1 MTSISGGGAFYRVQ
15 NELTQNSDRLSQS
28 MQRLASGRQN
38 ISPGDRSATTAVAF
52 QMKAESASLKVG
64 IMNGTEALQ
73 SIEMVTNDLAQMNDI
88 VVRLEEI
95 HALGANGYNTAAD
108 VSALNAEAD
117 NLLAEM
123 QRIAG
128 DAKWKGNDI
137 IKSSSTDT
145 TTNTMSFG
153 RNAVAID
160 IVLDPFEIPE
170 VALGF
175 NTLGDDIFG
184 SIDVSTGTDAVGS
197 GYAVDSNNVII
208 APARQIAA
216 RTLIDASGNID
227 TKLHDKTAQSKLD
240 IDGAVYF
247 EHLTAAAQAG
257 LTTQVAKDDDAITVT
272 KAAAITADVDLYA
285 TAAANAVV
293 PPNNLLVLTN
303 TLSNST
309 NVEPGDQFGR
319 KVVIAT
325 DTAQNATGSLG
336 FYTVKGTDMND
347 KVLVETIAGGGTG
360 AGNAV
365 TTNNFF
371 KTVESIQLVGGVT
384 AAINAGNGAEISVVL
399 DGALASGGSAVM
411 GAGRNVTLTSLDDD
425 SGVTFTITGTDK
437 DDKIVTETIAGGAGD
452 GTDAVTVIST
462 NFFKTVTSITGDG
475 PTADNLSVG
484 VGTTVASGPRAL
496 AGSDIGSGSAEAAIA
511 LGDLKTVVDN
521 LNINAGTLYNKVS
534 NVMSHMGALN
544 AGYQLDVSSKL
555 DVDFA
560 GETAELAKGQILAQ
574 AGTAM
579 LAQANAQQQGML
591 ALLQS

>member
-28 MQRLASGRQN
+28 MQRLASGKQN

-95 HALGANGYNTAAD
+95 HALGSNGYNTTAD
-108 VSALNAEAD
+108 TTALEAEAN

-137 IKSSSTDT
+137 IKSSSTDS

-175 NTLGDDIFG
+175 NTLGDDVFG
-184 SIDVSTGTDAVGS
+184 DIDVSTGANAIGTS
-197 GYAVDSNNVII
+197 YAKDSNNNFVS
-208 APARQIAA
+208 PARQIAG
-216 RTLIDASGNID
+216 RSLMDTLGQVD
-227 TKLHDKTAQSKLD
+227 TKLHDKAAQSVLEV
-240 IDGAVYF
+240 DGAVYF
-247 EHLTAAAQAG
+247 EHLTAAAQAN
-257 LTTQVAKDDDAITVT
+257 LTTTVAADVDAITVT
-272 KAAAITADVDLYA
+272 KAAAAAADDDLYSVAA
-285 TAAANAVV
+285 TIA
-293 PPNNLLVLTN
+293 PNNLAVMTN
-303 TLSNST
+303 TLDNQSNT
-309 NVEPGDQFGR
+309 EPNNQFGR
-319 KVVIAT
+319 KVIINTVA
-325 DTAQNATGSLG
+325 DQTAASSIGMFKVVG
-336 FYTVKGTDMND
+336 IDMND
-347 KVLVETIAGGGTG
+347 NVLVETLAGG
-360 AGNAV
+360 AANANV
-365 TTNNFF
+365 TTTNFF
-371 KTVESIQLVGGVT
+371 KSVESIQLIGGKSSAIKAGS
-384 AAINAGNGAEISVVL
+384 AADVSVVL
-399 DGALASGGSAVM
+399 DGVMSNGGTAVL
-411 GAGRNVTLTSLDDD
+411 GAGRNVTLTSGGND
-425 SGVTFTITGTDK
+425 SGATFTVTGIGITGLEITED
-437 DDKIVTETIAGGAGD
+437 ITGGNASTVTTTA
-452 GTDAVTVIST
+452 
-462 NFFKTVTSITGDG
+462 FFKSVTSITSDAA
-475 PTADNLSVG
+475 TAGTLSVG
-484 VGTTVASGPRAL
+484 AGTVLAAGPREL
-496 AGSDIGSGSAEAAIA
+496 AGTDIGSGSAEAAIA
-511 LGDLKTVVDN
+511 LADLKTVVDN

-534 NVMSHMGALN
+534 NVLSHMGSLN

>member
-28 MQRLASGRQN
+28 MQRLASGKQN

-95 HALGANGYNTAAD
+95 HALGSNGYNTTAD
-108 VSALNAEAD
+108 TTALEAEAN

-175 NTLGDDIFG
+175 NTLGDDVFG
-184 SIDVSTGTDAVGS
+184 DIDVSTGANAIGTS
-197 GYAVDSNNVII
+197 YTKDSNNNFVS
-208 APARQIAA
+208 PARQIAG
-216 RTLIDASGNID
+216 RSLMDTLGQVD
-227 TKLHDKTAQSKLD
+227 TKLHDKAAQSVLEV
-240 IDGAVYF
+240 DGAVYF
-247 EHLTAAAQAG
+247 EHLTAAAQAN
-257 LTTQVAKDDDAITVT
+257 LTTTVAADVDAITVT
-272 KAAAITADVDLYA
+272 KNAAAAADDDLYS
-285 TAAANAVV
+285 TAATIA
-293 PPNNLLVLTN
+293 PNNLAVMTN
-303 TLSNST
+303 TLDNQSNT
-309 NVEPGDQFGR
+309 EPNNQFGR
-319 KVVIAT
+319 KVIINTVA
-325 DTAQNATGSLG
+325 DQTAANSIGM
-336 FYTVKGTDMND
+336 FKVVGTDMND
-347 KVLVETIAGGGTG
+347 NVLVETLAGG
-360 AGNAV
+360 AANADV
-365 TTNNFF
+365 TTTNFF
-371 KTVESIQLVGGVT
+371 KSVESIQLIGGKSSAIKAGS
-384 AAINAGNGAEISVVL
+384 AADISVVL
-399 DGALASGGSAVM
+399 DGVMSNGGTSVL
-411 GAGRNVTLTSLDDD
+411 GAGRNVTLTSAGDD
-425 SGVTFTITGTDK
+425 SGVTFTVTGIGITGREITEDITGGN
-437 DDKIVTETIAGGAGD
+437 DSTVTTTA
-452 GTDAVTVIST
+452 
-462 NFFKTVTSITGDG
+462 FFKSVTSITGTAVTKDG
-475 PTADNLSVG
+475 FSVG
-484 VGTTVASGPRAL
+484 AGTVLAAGPREL
-496 AGSDIGSGSAEAAIA
+496 AGSDIGAGSAEAAIA
-511 LGDLKTVVDN
+511 LADLKTVVDN

-534 NVMSHMGALN
+534 NVLSHMGSLN

>member
-28 MQRLASGRQN
+28 MQRLASGKQN

-95 HALGANGYNTAAD
+95 HALGSNGYNTTAD
-108 VSALNAEAD
+108 TTALEAEAN

-175 NTLGDDIFG
+175 NTLGDDVFG
-184 SIDVSTGTDAVGS
+184 DIDVSTGANAIGTS
-197 GYAVDSNNVII
+197 YTKDSNNNFVS
-208 APARQIAA
+208 PARQIAG
-216 RTLIDASGNID
+216 RSLMDTLGQVD
-227 TKLHDKTAQSKLD
+227 TKLHDKAAQSVLEV
-240 IDGAVYF
+240 DGAVYF
-247 EHLTAAAQAG
+247 EHLTAAAQAN
-257 LTTQVAKDDDAITVT
+257 LTTTVAADVDAITVT
-272 KAAAITADVDLYA
+272 KAAAAAADDDLYS
-285 TAAANAVV
+285 TAATIA
-293 PPNNLLVLTN
+293 PNNLAVMTN
-303 TLSNST
+303 TLDNQSNT
-309 NVEPGDQFGR
+309 EPNNQFGR
-319 KVVIAT
+319 KVIINTVA
-325 DTAQNATGSLG
+325 DQTAANSIGMFKVVG
-336 FYTVKGTDMND
+336 IDMND
-347 KVLVETIAGGGTG
+347 NVLVETLAGG
-360 AGNAV
+360 AANANV
-365 TTNNFF
+365 TTTNFF
-371 KTVESIQLVGGVT
+371 KSVDSIQLIGGKSSAIKAGS
-384 AAINAGNGAEISVVL
+384 AADVSVVL
-399 DGALASGGSAVM
+399 DGVMSNGGTAVL
-411 GAGRNVTLTSLDDD
+411 GAGRNVTLTSGGND
-425 SGVTFTITGTDK
+425 SGATFTVTGIGITGLEITED
-437 DDKIVTETIAGGAGD
+437 ITGGNAATVTTTA
-452 GTDAVTVIST
+452 
-462 NFFKTVTSITGDG
+462 FFKSVTSITSDAA
-475 PTADNLSVG
+475 TAGTLSVG
-484 VGTTVASGPRAL
+484 AGTILAAGPREL

-511 LGDLKTVVDN
+511 LADLKTVVDN

-534 NVMSHMGALN
+534 NVMSHMGSLN

>member
-95 HALGANGYNTAAD
+95 HALGSNGYNTTAD
-108 VSALNAEAD
+108 TTALEAEAN

-137 IKSSSTDT
+137 IKSSSTDS

-175 NTLGDDIFG
+175 NTLGDDVFG
-184 SIDVSTGTDAVGS
+184 DIDVSTGANAIGTS
-197 GYAVDSNNVII
+197 YTKDSNNNFVS
-208 APARQIAA
+208 PARQIAG
-216 RTLIDASGNID
+216 RSLMDTLGQVD
-227 TKLHDKTAQSKLD
+227 TKLHDKAAQSVLEV
-240 IDGAVYF
+240 DGAVYF
-247 EHLTAAAQAG
+247 EHLTAAAQAN
-257 LTTQVAKDDDAITVT
+257 LTTTVAADVDAITVT
-272 KAAAITADVDLYA
+272 KAAAAAADDDLYS
-285 TAAANAVV
+285 TAATIA
-293 PPNNLLVLTN
+293 PNNLAVMTN
-303 TLSNST
+303 TLDNQSNT
-309 NVEPGDQFGR
+309 EPNNQFGR
-319 KVVIAT
+319 KVIINTVA
-325 DTAQNATGSLG
+325 DQTAANSIGM
-336 FYTVKGTDMND
+336 FKVVGTDMND
-347 KVLVETIAGGGTG
+347 NVLVETLAGG
-360 AGNAV
+360 AANANV
-365 TTNNFF
+365 TTTNFF
-371 KTVESIQLVGGVT
+371 KSVESIQLIGGKSSAIKAGS
-384 AAINAGNGAEISVVL
+384 AADVSVVL
-399 DGALASGGSAVM
+399 DGVMSNGGTAVL
-411 GAGRNVTLTSLDDD
+411 GAGRNVTLTSGGND
-425 SGVTFTITGTDK
+425 SGATFTVTGIGITGLEITED
-437 DDKIVTETIAGGAGD
+437 ITGGNAATVTTTA
-452 GTDAVTVIST
+452 
-462 NFFKTVTSITGDG
+462 FFKSVTSITSDAA
-475 PTADNLSVG
+475 TAGTLSVG
-484 VGTTVASGPRAL
+484 AGTILAAGPREL

-511 LGDLKTVVDN
+511 LADLKTVVDN

-534 NVMSHMGALN
+534 NVLSHMGSLN

>member
-28 MQRLASGRQN
+28 MQRLASGKQN

-95 HALGANGYNTAAD
+95 HALGSNGYNTTAD
-108 VSALNAEAD
+108 TTALEAEAN

-145 TTNTMSFG
+145 TQNTMSFG

-175 NTLGDDIFG
+175 NTLGDDVFG
-184 SIDVSTGTDAVGS
+184 DIDVSTGANAIGTS
-197 GYAVDSNNVII
+197 YTKDSNNNFVS
-208 APARQIAA
+208 PARQIAG
-216 RTLIDASGNID
+216 RSLMDTLGQVD
-227 TKLHDKTAQSKLD
+227 TKLHDKAAQSILEV
-240 IDGAVYF
+240 DGAVYF
-247 EHLTAAAQAG
+247 EHLTAAAQAN
-257 LTTQVAKDDDAITVT
+257 LTTTVAADVDALTVT
-272 KAAAITADVDLYA
+272 KAAAATTDDDLYTVAA
-285 TAAANAVV
+285 TVA
-293 PPNNLLVLTN
+293 PNNLSVMTN
-303 TLSNST
+303 TLDNQANT
-309 NVEPGDQFGR
+309 EPNNQFGR
-319 KVVIAT
+319 KVIINTSA
-325 DTAQNATGSLG
+325 DQ
-336 FYTVKGTDMND
+336 TVAGAIGMFKVSGVDMND
-347 KVLVETIAGGGTG
+347 NVLVETLAGGTA
-360 AGNAV
+360 AGNV
-365 TTNNFF
+365 TTTNFF
-371 KTVESIQLVGGVT
+371 KSVDSIQLIGGASST
-384 AAINAGNGAEISVVL
+384 IKAGSAADIAVVL
-399 DGALASGGSAVM
+399 DGVMSKGGTSVL
-411 GAGRNVTLTSLDDD
+411 GAGRNVTLTSGGDD
-425 SGVTFTITGTDK
+425 STLKFTIKGVGLTGLE
-437 DDKIVTETIAGGAGD
+437 ITETINGGN
-452 GTDAVTVIST
+452 DATVTT
-462 NFFKTVTSITGDG
+462 TAFFKSVTSITGAKA
-475 PTADNLSVG
+475 TAGTLSVG
-484 VGTTVASGPRAL
+484 AGTVLAAGPREL

-511 LGDLKTVVDN
+511 LADLKTVVDN

-534 NVMSHMGALN
+534 NVLSHMGSLN

>member
-28 MQRLASGRQN
+28 MQRLASGKQN

-95 HALGANGYNTAAD
+95 HALGSNGYNTTAD
-108 VSALNAEAD
+108 TTALEAEAN

-145 TTNTMSFG
+145 TANTMSFG

-175 NTLGDDIFG
+175 NTLGDDVFG
-184 SIDVSTGTDAVGS
+184 DIDVSTGANAIGTS
-197 GYAVDSNNVII
+197 YTKDSNNNFVS
-208 APARQIAA
+208 PARQIAG
-216 RTLIDASGNID
+216 RSLMDTLGQVD
-227 TKLHDKTAQSKLD
+227 TKLHDKAAQSVLEV
-240 IDGAVYF
+240 DGAVYF
-247 EHLTAAAQAG
+247 EHLTAAAQAN
-257 LTTQVAKDDDAITVT
+257 LTTTVAADVDAITVT
-272 KAAAITADVDLYA
+272 KNAAAAADDDLYS
-285 TAAANAVV
+285 TAATIA
-293 PPNNLLVLTN
+293 PNNLAVMTN
-303 TLSNST
+303 TLDNQSNT
-309 NVEPGDQFGR
+309 EPNNQFGR
-319 KVVIAT
+319 KVIINTVA
-325 DTAQNATGSLG
+325 DQTAADSIGM
-336 FYTVKGTDMND
+336 FKVVGTDMND
-347 KVLVETIAGGGTG
+347 NVLVETLAGG
-360 AGNAV
+360 AANANV
-365 TTNNFF
+365 TTTNFF
-371 KTVESIQLVGGVT
+371 KSVDSIQLIGGKSSAIKAGS
-384 AAINAGNGAEISVVL
+384 AADISVVL
-399 DGALASGGSAVM
+399 DGVMSKGGTAVL
-411 GAGRNVTLTSLDDD
+411 GAGRNVTLTSAGNDA
-425 SGVTFTITGTDK
+425 GVTFTVTGIGVTGREITEDITGGNAAT
-437 DDKIVTETIAGGAGD
+437 VTTTA
-452 GTDAVTVIST
+452 
-462 NFFKTVTSITGDG
+462 FFKSITSITG
-475 PTADNLSVG
+475 TAVTANGFSVG
-484 VGTTVASGPRAL
+484 AGTILAAGPREL

-511 LGDLKTVVDN
+511 LADLKTAVDT

-534 NVMSHMGALN
+534 NVMSHMGSLN

>member
-28 MQRLASGRQN
+28 MQRLASGKQN

-95 HALGANGYNTAAD
+95 HALGSNGYNTTAD
-108 VSALNAEAD
+108 TTALEAEAN

-137 IKSSSTDT
+137 IKSSSTDS

-175 NTLGDDIFG
+175 NTLGDDVFG
-184 SIDVSTGTDAVGS
+184 DIDVSTGANAIGTSYTKDT
-197 GYAVDSNNVII
+197 NNNFVS
-208 APARQIAA
+208 PARQIAG
-216 RTLIDASGNID
+216 RSLMDTLGQVD
-227 TKLHDKTAQSKLD
+227 TKLHDKAAQSVLEV
-240 IDGAVYF
+240 DGAVYF
-247 EHLTAAAQAG
+247 EHLTAAAQAN
-257 LTTQVAKDDDAITVT
+257 LTTTVAADVDAITVT
-272 KAAAITADVDLYA
+272 KAAAAAADDDLYS
-285 TAAANAVV
+285 TAATIA
-293 PPNNLLVLTN
+293 PNNLAVMTN
-303 TLSNST
+303 TLDNQSNT
-309 NVEPGDQFGR
+309 EPNNQFGR
-319 KVVIAT
+319 KVIINTVA
-325 DTAQNATGSLG
+325 DQTAANSIGMFKVVG
-336 FYTVKGTDMND
+336 IDMND
-347 KVLVETIAGGGTG
+347 NVLVETLAGG
-360 AGNAV
+360 AANANV
-365 TTNNFF
+365 TTTNFF
-371 KTVESIQLVGGVT
+371 KSVESIQLIGGKSSAIKAGS
-384 AAINAGNGAEISVVL
+384 AADVSVVL
-399 DGALASGGSAVM
+399 DGVMSNGGTAVL
-411 GAGRNVTLTSLDDD
+411 GAGRNVTLTSGGND
-425 SGVTFTITGTDK
+425 SGATFTVTGIGITGLEITED
-437 DDKIVTETIAGGAGD
+437 ITGGNAATVTTTA
-452 GTDAVTVIST
+452 
-462 NFFKTVTSITGDG
+462 FFKSVTSITSDAA
-475 PTADNLSVG
+475 TAGTLSVG
-484 VGTTVASGPRAL
+484 AGTILAAGPREL

-511 LGDLKTVVDN
+511 LADLKTVVDN

-534 NVMSHMGALN
+534 NVLSHMGSLN

>member
-28 MQRLASGRQN
+28 MQRLASGKQN

-95 HALGANGYNTAAD
+95 HALGSNGYNTTAD
-108 VSALNAEAD
+108 TTALEAEAN

-137 IKSSSTDT
+137 IKSSSTDS

-175 NTLGDDIFG
+175 NTLGDDVFG
-184 SIDVSTGTDAVGS
+184 DIDVSTGANAIGTS
-197 GYAVDSNNVII
+197 YTKDSNNNFVS
-208 APARQIAA
+208 PARQIAG
-216 RTLIDASGNID
+216 RSLMDTLGQVD
-227 TKLHDKTAQSKLD
+227 TKLHDKAAQSVLEV
-240 IDGAVYF
+240 DGAVYF
-247 EHLTAAAQAG
+247 EHLTAAAQAN
-257 LTTQVAKDDDAITVT
+257 LTTTVAADVDAITVT
-272 KAAAITADVDLYA
+272 KAAAAAADDDLYS
-285 TAAANAVV
+285 TAATIA
-293 PPNNLLVLTN
+293 PNNLAVMTN
-303 TLSNST
+303 TLDNQSNT
-309 NVEPGDQFGR
+309 EPNNQFGR
-319 KVVIAT
+319 KVIINTVA
-325 DTAQNATGSLG
+325 DQTAANSIGMFKVVG
-336 FYTVKGTDMND
+336 IDMND
-347 KVLVETIAGGGTG
+347 NVLVETLAGG
-360 AGNAV
+360 AANANV
-365 TTNNFF
+365 TTTNFF
-371 KTVESIQLVGGVT
+371 KSVESIQLIGGKSSAIKAGS
-384 AAINAGNGAEISVVL
+384 AADVSVVL
-399 DGALASGGSAVM
+399 DGVMSKGGTAVL
-411 GAGRNVTLTSLDDD
+411 GAGRNVTLTSAGND
-425 SGVTFTITGTDK
+425 SGVTFTVTGIGVTGREITEDITGGNAAT
-437 DDKIVTETIAGGAGD
+437 VTTTA
-452 GTDAVTVIST
+452 
-462 NFFKTVTSITGDG
+462 FFKSVTSITSDAA
-475 PTADNLSVG
+475 TAGTLSVG
-484 VGTTVASGPRAL
+484 AGTILAAGPREL

-511 LGDLKTVVDN
+511 LADLKTVVDN

-534 NVMSHMGALN
+534 NVLSHMGSLN

>member
-28 MQRLASGRQN
+28 MQRLASGKQN

-95 HALGANGYNTAAD
+95 HALGSNGYNTTAD
-108 VSALNAEAD
+108 TTALEAEAN

-137 IKSSSTDT
+137 IKSSSTDS

-175 NTLGDDIFG
+175 NTLGDDVFG
-184 SIDVSTGTDAVGS
+184 DIDVSTGANAIGTS
-197 GYAVDSNNVII
+197 YTKDSNNNFVS
-208 APARQIAA
+208 PARQIAG
-216 RTLIDASGNID
+216 RSLMDTLGQVD
-227 TKLHDKTAQSKLD
+227 TKLHDKAAQSVLEV
-240 IDGAVYF
+240 DGAVYF
-247 EHLTAAAQAG
+247 EHLTAAAQAN
-257 LTTQVAKDDDAITVT
+257 LTTTVAADVDAITVT
-272 KAAAITADVDLYA
+272 KAAAAAADDDLYS
-285 TAAANAVV
+285 TAATIA
-293 PPNNLLVLTN
+293 PNNLAVMTN
-303 TLSNST
+303 TLDNQSNT
-309 NVEPGDQFGR
+309 EPNNQFGR
-319 KVVIAT
+319 KVIINTVA
-325 DTAQNATGSLG
+325 DQTAANSIGMFKVVG
-336 FYTVKGTDMND
+336 IDMND
-347 KVLVETIAGGGTG
+347 NVLVETLAGGG
-360 AGNAV
+360 ANANV
-365 TTNNFF
+365 TTTNFF
-371 KTVESIQLVGGVT
+371 KSVESIQLIGGKSSAIKAGS
-384 AAINAGNGAEISVVL
+384 AADVSVVL
-399 DGALASGGSAVM
+399 DGVMSNGGTAVL
-411 GAGRNVTLTSLDDD
+411 GAGRNVTLTSGGND
-425 SGVTFTITGTDK
+425 SGATFTVTGIGITGLEITED
-437 DDKIVTETIAGGAGD
+437 ITGGNAATVTTTA
-452 GTDAVTVIST
+452 
-462 NFFKTVTSITGDG
+462 FFKSVTSITSDAA
-475 PTADNLSVG
+475 TAGTLSVG
-484 VGTTVASGPRAL
+484 AGTILAAGPREL

-511 LGDLKTVVDN
+511 LADLKTVVDN

-534 NVMSHMGALN
+534 NVLSHMGSLN

>member
-28 MQRLASGRQN
+28 MQRLASGKQN

-95 HALGANGYNTAAD
+95 HALGSNGYNTTAD
-108 VSALNAEAD
+108 TTALEAEAN

-137 IKSSSTDT
+137 IKSSSTDS

-175 NTLGDDIFG
+175 NTLGDDVFG
-184 SIDVSTGTDAVGS
+184 DIDVSTGANAIGTS
-197 GYAVDSNNVII
+197 YTKDSNNNFVS
-208 APARQIAA
+208 PARQIAG
-216 RTLIDASGNID
+216 RSLMDTLGQVD
-227 TKLHDKTAQSKLD
+227 TKLHDKAAQSVLEV
-240 IDGAVYF
+240 DGAVYF
-247 EHLTAAAQAG
+247 EHLTAAAQAN
-257 LTTQVAKDDDAITVT
+257 LTTTVAADVDAITVT
-272 KAAAITADVDLYA
+272 KAAAAAADDDLYSVAA
-285 TAAANAVV
+285 TIA
-293 PPNNLLVLTN
+293 PNNLAVMTN
-303 TLSNST
+303 TLDNQSNT
-309 NVEPGDQFGR
+309 EPNNQFGR
-319 KVVIAT
+319 KVIINTVA
-325 DTAQNATGSLG
+325 DQTAAGSIG
-336 FYTVKGTDMND
+336 MFKVVGIDMND
-347 KVLVETIAGGGTG
+347 NVLVETLAGG
-360 AGNAV
+360 AANANV
-365 TTNNFF
+365 TTTNFF
-371 KTVESIQLVGGVT
+371 KSVESIQLIGGKSSAIKAGS
-384 AAINAGNGAEISVVL
+384 AADVSVVL
-399 DGALASGGSAVM
+399 DGVMSNGGTAVL
-411 GAGRNVTLTSLDDD
+411 GAGRNVTLTSGGND
-425 SGVTFTITGTDK
+425 SGATFTVTGIGITGLEITED
-437 DDKIVTETIAGGAGD
+437 ITGGNAATVTTTA
-452 GTDAVTVIST
+452 
-462 NFFKTVTSITGDG
+462 FFKSVTSITSDAA
-475 PTADNLSVG
+475 TAGTLSVG
-484 VGTTVASGPRAL
+484 AGTILAAGPREL

-511 LGDLKTVVDN
+511 LADLKTVVDN

-534 NVMSHMGALN
+534 NVLSHMGSLN

>member
-52 QMKAESASLKVG
+52 AMKAESASLKVG
-64 IMNGTEALQ
+64 LMNGTEALQ
-73 SIEMVTNDLAQMNDI
+73 SLEMVTNDLSQMNDI

-95 HALGANGYNTAAD
+95 HALGANGYNTTGDTAA
-108 VSALNAEAD
+108 LTAEAD

-153 RNAVAID
+153 RNAEAIN

-184 SIDVSTGTDAVGS
+184 DIDVSTGTNAIGTSYAKDA
-197 GYAVDSNNVII
+197 SNNFVS
-208 APARQIAA
+208 PARQIAG
-216 RTLIDASGNID
+216 RSLMNSLGQVD
-227 TKLHDKTAQSKLD
+227 TKLHDKAAQSILKV
-240 IDGAVYF
+240 DGAVYF
-247 EHLTAAAQAG
+247 EHLTAAAQAN
-257 LTTQVAKDDDAITVT
+257 LTTTVAKDDDALTVT
-272 KAAAITADVDLYA
+272 KNAAAAADDDLYVVAA
-285 TAAANAVV
+285 TLA
-293 PPNNLLVLTN
+293 PNNLAVMTN
-303 TLSNST
+303 TLDNQSNT
-309 NVEPGDQFGR
+309 QPNNQFGR
-319 KVVIAT
+319 KVIINTVS
-325 DTAQNATGSLG
+325 DQTAAGSIGMFKVTGI
-336 FYTVKGTDMND
+336 DMND
-347 KVLVETIAGGGTG
+347 NVLVETLAGG
-360 AGNAV
+360 AANANV
-365 TTNNFF
+365 TTANFF
-371 KTVESIQLVGGVT
+371 KSVDSVQLIGGKGGGAVKAGS
-384 AAINAGNGAEISVVL
+384 AADIAVVL
-399 DGALASGGSAVM
+399 DGVMANGGAATL
-411 GAGRNVTLTSLDDD
+411 GAGRNVTLTSAGDD
-425 SGVTFTITGTDK
+425 SGVKFTIKGVGLTGLEIK
-437 DDKIVTETIAGGAGD
+437 ETINGGN
-452 GTDAVTVIST
+452 DATVTT
-462 NFFKTVTSITGDG
+462 TAFFKSITSITGSAVTKDDFQIGAGTVLAAG
-475 PTADNLSVG
+475 PKELS
-484 VGTTVASGPRAL
+484 
-496 AGSDIGSGSAEAAIA
+496 GSDLGAGSAEGAIA
-511 LGDLKTVVDN
+511 LADLKTVVDN
-521 LNINAGTLYNKVS
+521 LNINAGTLYNQVS
-534 NVMSHMGALN
+534 NVLSHMGSLN

>member
-28 MQRLASGRQN
+28 MQRLASGKQN

-95 HALGANGYNTAAD
+95 HALGSNGYNTTAD
-108 VSALNAEAD
+108 TTALEAEAN

-175 NTLGDDIFG
+175 NTLGDDVFG
-184 SIDVSTGTDAVGS
+184 DIDVSTGANAIGTS
-197 GYAVDSNNVII
+197 YTKDSNNNFVS
-208 APARQIAA
+208 PARQIAG
-216 RTLIDASGNID
+216 RSLMDTLGQVD
-227 TKLHDKTAQSKLD
+227 TKLHDKAAQSVLEV
-240 IDGAVYF
+240 DGAVYF
-247 EHLTAAAQAG
+247 EHLTAAAQAN
-257 LTTQVAKDDDAITVT
+257 LTTTVAADVDAITVT
-272 KAAAITADVDLYA
+272 KNAAAAADDDLYS
-285 TAAANAVV
+285 TAATIA
-293 PPNNLLVLTN
+293 PNNLAVMTN
-303 TLSNST
+303 TLDNQSNT
-309 NVEPGDQFGR
+309 EPNNQFGR
-319 KVVIAT
+319 KVIINTVA
-325 DTAQNATGSLG
+325 DQTAANSIGM
-336 FYTVKGTDMND
+336 FKVVGTDMND
-347 KVLVETIAGGGTG
+347 NVLVETLAGG
-360 AGNAV
+360 AANANV
-365 TTNNFF
+365 TTTNFF
-371 KTVESIQLVGGVT
+371 KSVESIQLIGGKSSAIKAGS
-384 AAINAGNGAEISVVL
+384 AADISVVL
-399 DGALASGGSAVM
+399 DGVMSNGGTSVL
-411 GAGRNVTLTSLDDD
+411 GAGRNVTLTSAGND
-425 SGVTFTITGTDK
+425 SGVTFTVTGIGITGREITEDITGGN
-437 DDKIVTETIAGGAGD
+437 DSTVTTTA
-452 GTDAVTVIST
+452 
-462 NFFKTVTSITGDG
+462 FFKSVTSITGTAVTKDG
-475 PTADNLSVG
+475 FSVG
-484 VGTTVASGPRAL
+484 AGTVLAAGPREL
-496 AGSDIGSGSAEAAIA
+496 AGSDIGAGSAEAAIA
-511 LGDLKTVVDN
+511 LADLKTVVDN

-534 NVMSHMGALN
+534 NVLSHMGSLN

>member
-28 MQRLASGRQN
+28 MQRLASGKQN

-95 HALGANGYNTAAD
+95 HALGSNGYNTTAD
-108 VSALNAEAD
+108 TTALEAEAN

-137 IKSSSTDT
+137 IKSSSTDS

-175 NTLGDDIFG
+175 NTLGDDVFG
-184 SIDVSTGTDAVGS
+184 DIDVSTGANAIGTS
-197 GYAVDSNNVII
+197 YTKDSNNNFVS
-208 APARQIAA
+208 PARQIAG
-216 RTLIDASGNID
+216 RSLMDTLGQVD
-227 TKLHDKTAQSKLD
+227 TKLHDKAAQSVLEV
-240 IDGAVYF
+240 DGAVYF
-247 EHLTAAAQAG
+247 EHLTAAAQAN
-257 LTTQVAKDDDAITVT
+257 LTTTVAADVDAITVT
-272 KAAAITADVDLYA
+272 KAAAAAADDDLYS
-285 TAAANAVV
+285 TAATIA
-293 PPNNLLVLTN
+293 PNNLAVMTN
-303 TLSNST
+303 TLDNQSNT
-309 NVEPGDQFGR
+309 EPNNQFGR
-319 KVVIAT
+319 KVIINTVADQTAT
-325 DTAQNATGSLG
+325 NSIGMFKVVG
-336 FYTVKGTDMND
+336 IDMND
-347 KVLVETIAGGGTG
+347 NVLVETLAGG
-360 AGNAV
+360 AANANV
-365 TTNNFF
+365 TTTNFF
-371 KTVESIQLVGGVT
+371 KSVESIQLIGGKSSAIKAGS
-384 AAINAGNGAEISVVL
+384 AADVSVVL
-399 DGALASGGSAVM
+399 DGVMSNGGTAVL
-411 GAGRNVTLTSLDDD
+411 GAGRNVTLTSGGND
-425 SGVTFTITGTDK
+425 SGATFTVTGIGITGLEITEDITGGN
-437 DDKIVTETIAGGAGD
+437 DATVTTTA
-452 GTDAVTVIST
+452 
-462 NFFKTVTSITGDG
+462 FFKSVTSITS
-475 PTADNLSVG
+475 TAATAGTLSVG
-484 VGTTVASGPRAL
+484 AGTILAAGPREL

-511 LGDLKTVVDN
+511 LADLKTVVDN

-534 NVMSHMGALN
+534 NVLSHMGSLN

>member
-28 MQRLASGRQN
+28 MQRLASGKQN

-95 HALGANGYNTAAD
+95 HALGSNGYNTTAD
-108 VSALNAEAD
+108 TTALEAEAN

-137 IKSSSTDT
+137 IKSSSTDS

-175 NTLGDDIFG
+175 NTLGDDVFG
-184 SIDVSTGTDAVGS
+184 DIDVSTGANAIGTS
-197 GYAVDSNNVII
+197 YTKDSNNNFVS
-208 APARQIAA
+208 PARQIAG
-216 RTLIDASGNID
+216 RSLMDTLGQVD
-227 TKLHDKTAQSKLD
+227 TKLHDKAAQSVLEV
-240 IDGAVYF
+240 DGAVYF
-247 EHLTAAAQAG
+247 EHLTAAAQAN
-257 LTTQVAKDDDAITVT
+257 LTTTVAADVDAITVT
-272 KAAAITADVDLYA
+272 KAAAAAADDDLYS
-285 TAAANAVV
+285 TAATIA
-293 PPNNLLVLTN
+293 PNNLAVMTN
-303 TLSNST
+303 TLDNQSNT
-309 NVEPGDQFGR
+309 EPNNQFGR
-319 KVVIAT
+319 KVIINTVA
-325 DTAQNATGSLG
+325 DQTAANSIGMFKVVG
-336 FYTVKGTDMND
+336 IDMND
-347 KVLVETIAGGGTG
+347 NVLVETLAGG
-360 AGNAV
+360 AANANV
-365 TTNNFF
+365 TTTNFF
-371 KTVESIQLVGGVT
+371 KSVESIQLIGGKSSAIKAGS
-384 AAINAGNGAEISVVL
+384 AADVSVVL
-399 DGALASGGSAVM
+399 DGVMSNGGTAVL
-411 GAGRNVTLTSLDDD
+411 GAGRNVTLTSGGND
-425 SGVTFTITGTDK
+425 SGATFTVTGIGITGLEITED
-437 DDKIVTETIAGGAGD
+437 ITGGNAATVTTTA
-452 GTDAVTVIST
+452 
-462 NFFKTVTSITGDG
+462 FFKSVTSITSDAA
-475 PTADNLSVG
+475 TAGTLSVG
-484 VGTTVASGPRAL
+484 AGTILAAGPREL

-511 LGDLKTVVDN
+511 LADLKTVVDN

-534 NVMSHMGALN
+534 NVLSHMGSLN

>member
-28 MQRLASGRQN
+28 MQRLASGKQN

-95 HALGANGYNTAAD
+95 HALGSNGYNTTAD
-108 VSALNAEAD
+108 TTALEAEAN

-137 IKSSSTDT
+137 IKSSSTDS

-175 NTLGDDIFG
+175 NTLGDDVFG
-184 SIDVSTGTDAVGS
+184 DIDVSTGANAIGTS
-197 GYAVDSNNVII
+197 YTKDSNNNFVS
-208 APARQIAA
+208 PARQIAG
-216 RTLIDASGNID
+216 RSLMDTLGQVD
-227 TKLHDKTAQSKLD
+227 TKLHDKAAQSVLEV
-240 IDGAVYF
+240 DGAVYF
-247 EHLTAAAQAG
+247 EHLTAAAQAN
-257 LTTQVAKDDDAITVT
+257 LTTTVAADVDAITVT
-272 KAAAITADVDLYA
+272 KAAAAAADDDLYS
-285 TAAANAVV
+285 TAATIA
-293 PPNNLLVLTN
+293 PNNLAVMTN
-303 TLSNST
+303 TLDNQSNT
-309 NVEPGDQFGR
+309 EPNNQFGR
-319 KVVIAT
+319 KVIINTVA
-325 DTAQNATGSLG
+325 DQTAANSIGMFKVVG
-336 FYTVKGTDMND
+336 IDMND
-347 KVLVETIAGGGTG
+347 NVLVETLAGG
-360 AGNAV
+360 AANANV
-365 TTNNFF
+365 TTTNFF
-371 KTVESIQLVGGVT
+371 KSVESIQLIGGKSSAIKAGS
-384 AAINAGNGAEISVVL
+384 AADVSVVL
-399 DGALASGGSAVM
+399 DGVMSNGGTAVL
-411 GAGRNVTLTSLDDD
+411 GAGRNVTLTSGGND
-425 SGVTFTITGTDK
+425 STATFTVTGIGITGLEITED
-437 DDKIVTETIAGGAGD
+437 ITGGNAATVTTTA
-452 GTDAVTVIST
+452 
-462 NFFKTVTSITGDG
+462 FFKSVTSITSDAA
-475 PTADNLSVG
+475 TAGTLSVG
-484 VGTTVASGPRAL
+484 AGTILAAGPREL

-511 LGDLKTVVDN
+511 LADLKTVVDN

-534 NVMSHMGALN
+534 NVLSHMGSLN

>member
-28 MQRLASGRQN
+28 MQRLASGKQN

-95 HALGANGYNTAAD
+95 HALGSNGYNTTAD
-108 VSALNAEAD
+108 TTALEAEAN

-145 TTNTMSFG
+145 TSNTMSFG

-175 NTLGDDIFG
+175 NTLGDDVFG
-184 SIDVSTGTDAVGS
+184 DIDVSTGTNGIGTS
-197 GYAVDSNNVII
+197 YTKDSNNNFVS
-208 APARQIAA
+208 PARQIAG
-216 RTLIDASGNID
+216 RSLMDTLGQVD
-227 TKLHDKTAQSKLD
+227 TKLHDRAAQSKLEV
-240 IDGAVYF
+240 DGAVYF
-247 EHLTAAAQAG
+247 EHLTAAAQAN
-257 LTTQVAKDDDAITVT
+257 LTTTVA
-272 KAAAITADVDLYA
+272 ADVDA
-285 TAAANAVV
+285 IPVTKNAAAAADDDLYSVAATIA
-293 PPNNLLVLTN
+293 PNNLAVMTN
-303 TLSNST
+303 TLSNQSNT
-309 NVEPGDQFGR
+309 EPNNQFGR
-319 KVVIAT
+319 KVVI
-325 DTAQNATGSLG
+325 N
-336 FYTVKGTDMND
+336 TVADQTVASSIGMFKVVGTDMND
-347 KVLVETIAGGGTG
+347 NVLVETLAGG
-360 AGNAV
+360 AANANV
-365 TTNNFF
+365 TTTNFF
-371 KTVESIQLVGGVT
+371 KSVESIQLIGGKSSAIKAGS
-384 AAINAGNGAEISVVL
+384 AADVSVVL
-399 DGALASGGSAVM
+399 DGVMSNGGSSVL
-411 GAGRNVTLTSLDDD
+411 GAGRNVTLTSAGDD
-425 SGVTFTITGTDK
+425 SGVTFTVTGFGLTGLEITEDITGGNDST
-437 DDKIVTETIAGGAGD
+437 VTTTA
-452 GTDAVTVIST
+452 
-462 NFFKTVTSITGDG
+462 FFKSITSITGTAVTKDG
-475 PTADNLSVG
+475 FSVG
-484 VGTTVASGPRAL
+484 AGTVLAAGPREL
-496 AGSDIGSGSAEAAIA
+496 AGTDIGSGSAEAAIA
-511 LGDLKTVVDN
+511 LADLKTVVDN

-534 NVMSHMGALN
+534 NVLSHMGSLN